1 MKTLFI
7 EARAKGLKI
16 PKEIIF
22 KLPDRIALAATVQFA
37 GDIEDIKEMI
47 EKTGRQ
53 VILYQG
59 ARSRY
64 PGQILGCDVEKI
76 EEDIDAFL
84 YIGDG
89 IFHPKMLVIKN
100 NKPVFAYDPFS
111 EKFDRLDTSDINQM
125 MKRKKGAYLKFMSFD
140 HIGILI
146 SVKTGQY
153 TPDARAKLEEK
164 YPDKKFYSFVADTID
179 FSQLENFP
187 FIECWVNTAC
197 LRIGYDD
204 SHALQKSIINI
215 GDVLPEKEEAKEESE
230 VAKTREESEVAELKE
245 ESGMVEYEIDE
256 ENLSGDERMAEFEKY

>member
-22 KLPDRIALAATVQFA
+22 KLPDTIALAATVQFA
-37 GDIEDIKEMI
+37 GDIENIKEMI

-59 ARSRY
+59 AKSRY
-64 PGQILGCDVEKI
+64 QGQILGCDVEKI
-76 EEDIDAFL
+76 EEDVDAFL

-111 EKFDRLDTSDINQM
+111 EKFDRLDTGDIERM
-125 MKRKKGAYLKFMSFD
+125 MKRKKGAYLKFMSSD
-140 HIGILI
+140 NIGILI

-153 TPDARAKLEEK
+153 TPNARAKLEEK
-164 YPDKKFYSFVADTID
+164 YPDKKFYAFVADTID
-179 FSQLENFP
+179 FTQLENFP
-187 FIECWVNTAC
+187 FIECWINTAC

-204 SHALQKSIINI
+204 SNAFQKSIINI
-215 GDVLPEKEEAKEESE
+215 EDVLPEKEEAKEERGLADSE
-230 VAKTREESEVAELKE
+230 TDGEEISGEEATTELE
-245 ESGMVEYEIDE
+245 EY
-256 ENLSGDERMAEFEKY
+256 

>member
-22 KLPDRIALAATVQFA
+22 KLPDTIALAATVQFA
-37 GDIEDIKEMI
+37 GDIENIKEMI

-59 ARSRY
+59 AKSRY
-64 PGQILGCDVEKI
+64 QGQILGCDVEKI
-76 EEDIDAFL
+76 EEDVDAFL

-111 EKFDRLDTSDINQM
+111 EKFDRLDTGDIERM
-125 MKRKKGAYLKFMSFD
+125 MKRKKGAYLKFMSSD
-140 HIGILI
+140 NIGILI

-153 TPDARAKLEEK
+153 TPNARAKLEEK
-164 YPDKKFYSFVADTID
+164 YPDKKFYAFVADTID
-179 FSQLENFP
+179 FTQLENFP
-187 FIECWVNTAC
+187 FIECWINTAC
-197 LRIGYDD
+197 LRIG
-204 SHALQKSIINI
+204 
-215 GDVLPEKEEAKEESE
+215 
-230 VAKTREESEVAELKE
+230 
-245 ESGMVEYEIDE
+245 
-256 ENLSGDERMAEFEKY
+256 